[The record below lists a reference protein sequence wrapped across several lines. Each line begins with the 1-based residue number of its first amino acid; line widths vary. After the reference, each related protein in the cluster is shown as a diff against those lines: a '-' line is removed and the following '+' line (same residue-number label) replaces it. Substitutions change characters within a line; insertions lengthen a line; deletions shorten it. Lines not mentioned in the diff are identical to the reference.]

1 MQDETDLKKVLFVD
15 VGFAAAGAQRVQ
27 FGEDVEP
34 FQRLERRLEL
44 LERLLELLQRLLEL
58 LQRLERLLLE
68 RLLLERLLLLE
79 TGVADERVGRRRRTG
94 RRTAMAAAD
103 KNGADVR

>member
-44 LERLLELLQRLLEL
+44 LQRLLEL
-58 LQRLERLLLE
+58 LQWLERLLLE

>member
-44 LERLLELLQRLLEL
+44 LERLLELLQRL
-58 LQRLERLLLE
+58 E